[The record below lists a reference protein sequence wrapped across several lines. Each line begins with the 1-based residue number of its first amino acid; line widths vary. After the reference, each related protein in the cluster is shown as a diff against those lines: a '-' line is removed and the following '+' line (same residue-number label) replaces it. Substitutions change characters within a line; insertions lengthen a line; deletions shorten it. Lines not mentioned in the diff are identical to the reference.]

1 MSCDRPRAGSCIV
14 GVKRGRPA
22 DNERPR
28 KSARLEGICCQT
40 IQTQTQTPRESR
52 GRKRIQTHIDE
63 DLSGSHAERRRK
75 WVRLAELDGHEGGM
89 SEEKQDPIAYWS
101 QHFQWPPS
109 HFQPC
114 GKMVNI
120 LARKSSTTLRSRK
133 NSKVGS
139 ATPSSATPSDQKPR
153 EEKSAGYRDPRYKV
167 LLATNSI
174 FIEKSEL
181 GVLESSKISCRDL
194 FTED

>member
-1 MSCDRPRAGSCIV
+1 
-14 GVKRGRPA
+14 
-22 DNERPR
+22 
-28 KSARLEGICCQT
+28 
-40 IQTQTQTPRESR
+40 
-52 GRKRIQTHIDE
+52 
-63 DLSGSHAERRRK
+63 
-75 WVRLAELDGHEGGM
+75 
-89 SEEKQDPIAYWS
+89 
-101 QHFQWPPS
+101 
-109 HFQPC
+109 
-114 GKMVNI
+114 MVNI

-174 FIEKSEL
+174 FIEKSKL

-194 FTED
+194 FAED